1 MSRLIYGL
9 VQYGQPGFK
18 GHFSR
23 RRKVPKKEVQEAMA
37 AAVERVRIKRE
48 QKAKNAK

>member
-1 MSRLIYGL
+1 MSRPLYR
-9 VQYGQPGFK
+9 QPA
-18 GHFSR
+18 SIARLPR
-23 RRKVPKKEVQEAMA
+23 RRQVSKKEVQEAMA